1 MPKINLQILAL
12 KEIHSFCTSLK
23 LSMQPCRQPI
33 KQNLELPSKFCDKKR
48 NMNASRERYVVYNII
63 SGKAKSAGK
72 NLAACKLNQQINGKK
87 WKKRTESASP
97 LNELSRL
104 QILDLIHQLVCCSR
118 MWKSSLKRRV
128 GASEETAM
136 SDINDYIHGCFCSN
150 HMGDS
155 VAITLCARRG

>member
-48 NMNASRERYVVYNII
+48 NINASREGYVVYNII

-72 NLAACKLNQQINGKK
+72 NLAACKLHQQINGKK
-87 WKKRTESASP
+87 GKREMKVQSHSAS
-97 LNELSRL
+97 
-104 QILDLIHQLVCCSR
+104 
-118 MWKSSLKRRV
+118 
-128 GASEETAM
+128 
-136 SDINDYIHGCFCSN
+136 
-150 HMGDS
+150 
-155 VAITLCARRG
+155 